1 VDRCALFV
9 DAGYVLGDGA
19 MAVHGNGHRDSV
31 TWDFAGLLQFLTGV
45 AADRAGLPL
54 LRCYWY
60 EATVD
65 GRRSPEHDTL
75 ADLPGLMLRLG
86 RMRPG
91 KREGVET
98 EMHRDLTTLA
108 RNKAIADVV
117 LVSAE
122 EDLAPVIA
130 DVQDL
135 GVRVIIV
142 HVSVDGNWTVSRSL
156 RQQCDDIVELNG
168 TQLRPFAQLAAAE
181 PARYGEPYAAS
192 AYGRQMT
199 NGHGSGLTGN
209 GSHQATP
216 AGLGGAHPA
225 PPAIYT
231 APVVAEY
238 QPPSYPVTNGHP
250 PAPQPPAA
258 YPVADNQ
265 PHQPDPV
272 AAMDQGAPERNSRGL
287 HENHT
292 GDGQGQPAVG
302 RSSPP
307 LYAASAPT
315 SFLPGQ
321 DLPGGSGPAQGGQGP
336 SSPSLPGRRAAP
348 QPGYD
353 PAQPA
358 AFADAAGSQFSPAPP
373 DPFSAAPS
381 PFSPAPPDQFNQST
395 PSTGRRSRQ
404 NGSQANGTGP
414 RSPLPSRANQS
425 SRSQPQPAPVVNGG
439 YVPPQSSYSPA
450 LPGPAAGESAAAGVP
465 LSDTVRAAHAEGF
478 ELGESVAREA
488 PALWLEAVL
497 ARKPRMPSDLEARLL
512 QGSALPI
519 DSLLHDE
526 VRHALRRGFWDALE
540 RSRR

>member
-19 MAVHGNGHRDSV
+19 MAVHGAGHRDSV
-31 TWDFAGLLQFLTGV
+31 TWDFAGLLQFLSGV
-45 AADRAGLPL
+45 AADRTGLPM

-98 EMHRDLTTLA
+98 EIHRDLTTLA
-108 RNKAIADVV
+108 RNHAIADVV

-122 EDLAPVIA
+122 EDLAQVIA

-142 HVSVDGNWTVSRSL
+142 HISVDGNWTVSRVL

-168 TQLRPFAQLAAAE
+168 AQLRPFAQLAAAE
-181 PARYGEPYAAS
+181 PARYSEPYANGSYARPMS
-192 AYGRQMT
+192 
-199 NGHGSGLTGN
+199 NGHGAGLAGTGN
-209 GSHQATP
+209 HPALP
-216 AGLGGAHPA
+216 AGLAGLHPA

-238 QPPSYPVTNGHP
+238 QPPSYPPVDGQP
-250 PAPQPPAA
+250 LMPQPPAA
-258 YPVADNQ
+258 YPAADGQ
-265 PHQPDPV
+265 PPV
-272 AAMDQGAPERNSRGL
+272 AQPRQAEPAPAMDQPPAEQGPRGL
-287 HENHT
+287 HENHA
-292 GDGQGQPAVG
+292 GEAQSQHG

-307 LYAASAPT
+307 LYAAPPPA
-315 SFLPGQ
+315 SFRDLPPQ
-321 DLPGGSGPAQGGQGP
+321 DLPGGPGQAPA
-336 SSPSLPGRRAAP
+336 SPSLPGRRAAP
-348 QPGYD
+348 QPGYE
-353 PAQPA
+353 PA
-358 AFADAAGSQFSPAPP
+358 AFADAPGSQFSPAPP
-373 DPFSAAPS
+373 EQFSAAP
-381 PFSPAPPDQFNQST
+381 DQFGPATPGAAHRAQQSLS
-395 PSTGRRSRQ
+395 PS
-404 NGSQANGTGP
+404 NGTST
-414 RSPLPSRANQS
+414 RAPLPSRTSQG
-425 SRSQPQPAPVVNGG
+425 SRSQPQPAPVPNGS

-450 LPGPAAGESAAAGVP
+450 LPVPSAGAPSAP
-465 LSDTVRAAHAEGF
+465 LGDTVQAAHAEGF

-526 VRHALRRGFWDALE
+526 VRHALRSGFWDALE

>member
-19 MAVHGNGHRDSV
+19 TAVHGAGHRDSV

-45 AADRAGLPL
+45 AADRTGLPV

-65 GRRSPEHDTL
+65 GRRGPEHDTL

-98 EMHRDLTTLA
+98 EIHRDLTTLA
-108 RNKAIADVV
+108 RNRAIADVV

-142 HVSVDGNWTVSRSL
+142 HIPVAGNWTVSRAL
-156 RQQCDDIVELNG
+156 RRQCDDIVEING

-181 PARYGEPYAAS
+181 PARYSEPYANG
-192 AYGRQMT
+192 AYGRQMS
-199 NGHGSGLTGN
+199 NGHSASLAGHGG
-209 GSHQATP
+209 QQIPP
-216 AGLGGAHPA
+216 AGMSGAHPA
-225 PPAIYT
+225 PQAIYT

-238 QPPSYPVTNGHP
+238 QSPSYPLPDGQLP
-250 PAPQPPAA
+250 MPQPPAA
-258 YPVADNQ
+258 YPTAEAQPPAAAQ
-265 PHQPDPV
+265 PHQPEPARGPGSQGPSGPLPAQGDDGPV
-272 AAMDQGAPERNSRGL
+272 PPLPSR
-287 HENHT
+287 T
-292 GDGQGQPAVG
+292 
-302 RSSPP
+302 SPP
-307 LYAASAPT
+307 LYAAPPPSAFRDMPA
-315 SFLPGQ
+315 Q
-321 DLPGGSGPAQGGQGP
+321 DLPGGSGPAQSGQGP
-336 SSPSLPGRRAAP
+336 SLPSLPGRRAAP
-348 QPGYD
+348 QPGYE
-353 PAQPA
+353 PAQPS

-373 DPFSAAPS
+373 EQFSVAPDQ
-381 PFSPAPPDQFNQST
+381 FSPAPPAS
-395 PSTGRRSRQ
+395 GRRSQ
-404 NGSQANGTGP
+404 HDNGQANGTGT
-414 RSPLPSRANQS
+414 RSPLPSRTSQG
-425 SRSQPQPAPVVNGG
+425 SRGQPAAAPVPNGS

-450 LPGPAAGESAAAGVP
+450 LPGASGAGSAAPGTP
-465 LSDTVRAAHAEGF
+465 LGDTVQAAHAEGF

-526 VRHALRRGFWDALE
+526 VRHALRSGFWDALE